1 MHSEAGSGYMRCSTL
16 IQCYSFIKMLATAT
30 AGGQVTTYSSR
41 FTLSGMTGTF
51 PASVITGLQ
60 SVTGTDGPPAVN
72 QVAAPATAAAGA
84 AGFDV
89 PYQLQSGLTKYA
101 PMQPVPPTKITA
113 VNTSPQYPS
122 SSVVL
127 ATTFLPIASIVTTLT
142 QAQTFAVSSHPNT
155 VRSLLR
161 FYQCF

>member
-1 MHSEAGSGYMRCSTL
+1 MHSEAGSGYMRCSML

-41 FTLSGMTGTF
+41 FTLSGMTGSF
-51 PASVITGLQ
+51 PASVVTGLQ

-84 AGFDV
+84 AGFD
-89 PYQLQSGLTKYA
+89 A

-142 QAQTFAVSSHPNT
+142 QPNTFAVSSHPNT

>member
-1 MHSEAGSGYMRCSTL
+1 MHSEAGSGYMGCSTL

-41 FTLSGMTGTF
+41 FTLSGMTGSF
-51 PASVITGLQ
+51 PASVVTGLQ

-142 QAQTFAVSSHPNT
+142 QPNTFAVSSHPNT

>member
-1 MHSEAGSGYMRCSTL
+1 MHSEAGSGYMRCSML

-41 FTLSGMTGTF
+41 FTLSGMTGSF
-51 PASVITGLQ
+51 PASVVTGLQ

-142 QAQTFAVSSHPNT
+142 QPNTFAVSSHPNT

>member
-1 MHSEAGSGYMRCSTL
+1 
-16 IQCYSFIKMLATAT
+16 MLATAT

-41 FTLSGMTGTF
+41 FTLSGMTGSF
-51 PASVITGLQ
+51 PASVVTGLQ

-72 QVAAPATAAAGA
+72 QVAASATAAAGA

-142 QAQTFAVSSHPNT
+142 QPNTFAVSSHPNT

>member
-1 MHSEAGSGYMRCSTL
+1 MHSEAGSGYMGCSTL

-41 FTLSGMTGTF
+41 FTLSGMTGSF
-51 PASVITGLQ
+51 PASVVTGLQ

-72 QVAAPATAAAGA
+72 QVAASATAAAGA

-142 QAQTFAVSSHPNT
+142 QPNTFAVSSHPNT